1 MENYFHYQS
10 VSYTWWIFVRERQK
24 IGLQRQKEASVWW
37 PQGDSA
43 FQIKEQPELEQAH
56 GQIWML
62 EENWFSIIAFMKNK
76 SLPLIAAQ

>member
-1 MENYFHYQS
+1 MMNLCKRKAENRTAETEGGIS
-10 VSYTWWIFVRERQK
+10 VVATGR
-24 IGLQRQKEASVWW
+24 LC
-37 PQGDSA
+37 A